1 MGGRER
7 GDGKVG
13 GVVGR
18 CSIDDEIRRGIVRNR
33 VVCARTKPCRD
44 TRVVLYCLRA
54 WRRSLLLHNLRCI
67 LLYHT
72 HTQTHTRLHLP
83 SYTCARSTQNSTYPP
98 TYAQTFEYVGIGV
111 SGGIVVLGMVIAAWR
126 VRALLTRSRGQLP
139 SNVASKWPS
148 FEAFDESTRC
158 SAVDRRPEA
167 AF

>member
-1 MGGRER
+1 M
-7 GDGKVG
+7 
-13 GVVGR
+13 
-18 CSIDDEIRRGIVRNR
+18 
-33 VVCARTKPCRD
+33 CARTKPCRD

-54 WRRSLLLHNLRCI
+54 WRRSLLLHNLRCILLSQTHTLMVLYCLHNLRCI